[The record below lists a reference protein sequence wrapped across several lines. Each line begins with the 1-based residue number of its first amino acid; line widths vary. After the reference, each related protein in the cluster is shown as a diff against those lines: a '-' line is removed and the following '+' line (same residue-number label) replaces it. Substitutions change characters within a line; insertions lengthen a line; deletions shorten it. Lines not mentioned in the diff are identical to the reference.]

1 MDKRKSGFL
10 SVGDLEGCIHY
21 KIIKYEKIKFL
32 VIALKDSI
40 EIYAWAP
47 KPYHKFMAFKV
58 CTFKCYLSFL
68 LKGLGIFVSDSNQNP
83 WFSSYCNHNYN
94 SLGQSG
100 IPWLLQAD
108 RLSDFSRFFFFLRHF
123 LITLK
128 CIFLGFQYNTIPQ
141 TLITRRTVHL
151 RFNIVKLSL

>member
-1 MDKRKSGFL
+1 MYNYRYVLVCNSYLQQQNQQTMDKRKSGFL

-58 CTFKCYLSFL
+58 RQKLFL
-68 LKGLGIFVSDSNQNP
+68 FCDSVQ
-83 WFSSYCNHNYN
+83 
-94 SLGQSG
+94 
-100 IPWLLQAD
+100 
-108 RLSDFSRFFFFLRHF
+108 
-123 LITLK
+123 
-128 CIFLGFQYNTIPQ
+128 
-141 TLITRRTVHL
+141 V
-151 RFNIVKLSL
+151 